1 MFCPKCG
8 KAEQQANTF
17 CRNCGTFLPDFD
29 KLENKV
35 ITPEQHFTANTTL
48 NIMTAVV
55 SLALVITLHL
65 MFTGKDGTSFVI
77 YLTIGFLTAIFF
89 WQAQV
94 FWRTLQLRKQFPG
107 LNRKNENRI
116 IEKTPSL
123 ETTNTRELLKEADLS
138 NVVSPSIIENTTKK
152 LGEKIYRKLS

>member
-8 KAEQQANTF
+8 KAEQRTNNF

-29 KLENKV
+29 KLESKV
-35 ITPEQHFTANTTL
+35 ITPEQHFTINTTL
-48 NIMTAVV
+48 NVMTAIV

-65 MFTGKDGTSFVI
+65 MFTGKDGTSFVL

-89 WQAQV
+89 WQAQI

-116 IEKTPSL
+116 VEKPLIL
-123 ETTNTRELLKEADLS
+123 ETTDTRELLKESDLS
-138 NVVSPSIIENTTKK
+138 SIVLSNITENTRKK
-152 LGEKIYRKLS
+152 LGEKTYRKSS

>member
-17 CRNCGTFLPDFD
+17 CRYCGTFLPDFD
-29 KLENKV
+29 KLESKV
-35 ITPEQHFTANTTL
+35 ITPEQHFRVNTTL

-65 MFTGKDGTSFVI
+65 MFTGKDSTSFII

-94 FWRTLQLRKQFPG
+94 IWRTLQLKKQFPG
-107 LNRKNENRI
+107 LNRKNENQT

-123 ETTNTRELLKEADLS
+123 ETINTRELLKEADLS
-138 NVVSPSIIENTTKK
+138 TVVSPSIIENTPKK
-152 LGEKIYRKLS
+152 KIYRKSS